1 MTTVSKKIDSGRGS
15 PRHVDVLIIGAGL
28 SGIGAA
34 WRLQRRR
41 DRTYAVLEG
50 RDHLG
55 GTWDLF
61 RYPGVRSDS
70 DMFTLSYAFQPW
82 RGKKSLADGDSIR
95 RYIEDTA
102 REHGIDRHIHYG
114 TKAVVASWSRKQ
126 SRWVVETR
134 EGQDSRVWT
143 CSFLYI
149 CAGYYD
155 YERGYQPEFAGVER
169 FGGRFVHPQFWPE
182 DLDTTGKRVVVIGSG
197 ATAATLVPALATTAA
212 HVTMLQRSPTYLAA
226 LPDVDRTAD
235 VLRRHLPARIAHALI
250 REKNVLSSQLTY
262 WLSRRF
268 PEQTKRW
275 LRKSALRCLPDPAYL
290 DRHFTPRYQPWDQRL
305 CVVPD
310 GDFFRAVATGRASV
324 ATDRITRFVESGIV
338 LDSGE
343 ILEADVI
350 VSATGLSLIP
360 LGGIGLSMDEQMI
373 NVADTTAYRGLM
385 LSGVPN
391 LAFCVGYTNAS
402 WTLRADM
409 SSRYVVRLLDH
420 MRRHGY
426 TTAMPAFPP
435 GRARRPLLGLTSNYV
450 QRSAHLFPQQGERD
464 PWTVSQ
470 NYLLDRLTFV
480 FTDLRKGMIF
490 DG

>member
-1 MTTVSKKIDSGRGS
+1 M
-15 PRHVDVLIIGAGL
+15 LIIGAGL

-34 WRLQRRR
+34 WRLQQRR

-102 REHGIDRHIHYG
+102 REHGIDRRIHYG
-114 TKAVVASWSRKQ
+114 TKVVAAAWSWKQ

-155 YERGYQPEFAGVER
+155 YGRGYQPEFAGVEQ
-169 FGGRFVHPQFWPE
+169 FGGRLVHPQFWPE

-197 ATAATLVPALATTAA
+197 ATAATLVPALAKTAA

-226 LPDVDRTAD
+226 LSDVDRTAD
-235 VLRRHLPARIAHALI
+235 VLRRYLPARIAHALI
-250 REKNVLSSQLTY
+250 RGKNVLSSQLTY

-268 PEQTKRW
+268 PEQTKRH
-275 LRKSALRCLPDPAYL
+275 LRKVALRFLPDPTYL

-310 GDFFRAVATGRASV
+310 GDFFRAVAAGKASV
-324 ATDRITRFVESGIV
+324 VTDRITRFVESGIV

-343 ILEADVI
+343 LLEADVI

-360 LGGIGLSMDEQMI
+360 LGGIDLS
-373 NVADTTAYRGLM
+373 V
-385 LSGVPN
+385 
-391 LAFCVGYTNAS
+391 
-402 WTLRADM
+402 
-409 SSRYVVRLLDH
+409 
-420 MRRHGY
+420 
-426 TTAMPAFPP
+426 
-435 GRARRPLLGLTSNYV
+435 
-450 QRSAHLFPQQGERD
+450 
-464 PWTVSQ
+464 
-470 NYLLDRLTFV
+470 
-480 FTDLRKGMIF
+480 

>member
-1 MTTVSKKIDSGRGS
+1 M
-15 PRHVDVLIIGAGL
+15 LIIGAGL

-34 WRLQRRR
+34 WRLQQRC
-41 DRTYAVLEG
+41 DWTYAVLEA
-50 RDHLG
+50 RDHIG

-70 DMFTLSYAFQPW
+70 DMFTLSYAFHPW

-102 REHGIDRHIHYG
+102 REHGVDRHIHYG
-114 TKAVVASWSRKQ
+114 TKVVAASWSWKR

-134 EGQDSRVWT
+134 EGRDSRVWT

-155 YERGYQPEFAGVER
+155 YERGHQPEFAGVEQ

-197 ATAATLVPALATTAA
+197 ATAVTLIPSLATTAA

-226 LPDVDRTAD
+226 LPDVDRMAD
-235 VLRRHLPARIAHALI
+235 VLRRHLPARIAHTLI

-268 PEQTKRW
+268 PEQTKRQ
-275 LRKSALRCLPDPAYL
+275 LRRSALRFLADPAYL
-290 DRHFTPRYQPWDQRL
+290 DRHFTPRYEPWDQRL
-305 CVVPD
+305 CVVPN
-310 GDFFRAVATGRASV
+310 GDFFRAVATGKASV
-324 ATDRITRFVESGIV
+324 VTDRITRFVENGIV

-343 ILEADVI
+343 LLEADVI
-350 VSATGLSLIP
+350 VSATGLSLMP
-360 LGGIGLSMDEQMI
+360 FGGINLSVDGHAVNMA
-373 NVADTTAYRGLM
+373 NATAYRGLM

-409 SSRYVVRLLDH
+409 STRYVVRLLDY

-426 TTAMPAFPP
+426 ATAMPTLPP

-464 PWTVSQ
+464 PWVVSQ
-470 NYLLDRLTFV
+470 NYLLDRLAFV
-480 FTDLRKGMIF
+480 FTDLRKGMVF
-490 DG
+490 DGRNPAS